1 MGTDGSN
8 DTRETRIG
16 PLPTGLCVDTAKVNA
31 YVTGLGNSK
40 RIVLWDTLIA
50 RLSPVQVKSVVGHEL
65 GHYVLGHVWTS
76 VILSTVLTFIGLWIA
91 SAGREGPS
99 ESHAT
104 SSFKQQFKN
113 SIQAIEIIA

>member
-31 YVTGLGNSK
+31 YVTGLGN
-40 RIVLWDTLIA
+40 
-50 RLSPVQVKSVVGHEL
+50 
-65 GHYVLGHVWTS
+65 
-76 VILSTVLTFIGLWIA
+76 ILSTVLTFIGLWIA